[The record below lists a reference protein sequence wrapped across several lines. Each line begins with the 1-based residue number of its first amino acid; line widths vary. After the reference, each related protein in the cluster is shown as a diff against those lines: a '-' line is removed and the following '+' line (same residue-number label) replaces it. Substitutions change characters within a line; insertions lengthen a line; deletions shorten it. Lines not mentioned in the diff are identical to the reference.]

1 MSVCSGTLST
11 FRCTSDALGYTT
23 LVALSMRDISDLK
36 SDKYSYLNRTLSSCS
51 ADSILS
57 QAVPKLIYVL
67 LERVNSTCAE
77 ENHNERL
84 EIIVYALMPL
94 CVLFILR
101 P

>member
-1 MSVCSGTLST
+1 MSVCPGTLST

-51 ADSILS
+51 ADSIFS
-57 QAVPKLIYVL
+57 QAVPKSIYVL
-67 LERVNSTCAE
+67 LERVNSTCA